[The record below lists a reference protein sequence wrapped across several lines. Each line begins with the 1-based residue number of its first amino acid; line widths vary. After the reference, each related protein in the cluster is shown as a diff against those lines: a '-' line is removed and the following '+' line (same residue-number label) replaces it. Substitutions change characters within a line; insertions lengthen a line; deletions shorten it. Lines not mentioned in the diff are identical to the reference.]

1 MIMKILKME
10 TMKVIAGLFGA
21 LVVVSVINVGI
32 IAIGEIPTLA
42 LLVAIIGNWFIRTR
56 KKVDDY
62 EKKCSNPILS
72 CKNKKELNQEDL
84 DKLPDSIK
92 QRLGLK

>member
-21 LVVVSVINVGI
+21 LVIIAVIDISI

-42 LLVAIIGNWFIRTR
+42 LLVSIIGNWFIRTR
-56 KKVDDY
+56 KKVNEY
-62 EKKCSNPILS
+62 QNKCNQQVLY
-72 CKNKKELNQEDL
+72 CKKELNQEDL

>member
-1 MIMKILKME
+1 MKILKME

-21 LVVVSVINVGI
+21 LVIIAIIDISI
-32 IAIGEIPTLA
+32 IAIGEIPTLS

-56 KKVDDY
+56 KKVNEY
-62 EKKCSNPILS
+62 EKKCNHQVLY
-72 CKNKKELNQEDL
+72 CKKELNQEDL
-84 DKLPDSIK
+84 DKLPYSIK